1 MNSFGD
7 SFKKIEKKEVLCLA
21 GVFLIVFAL
30 LMDHTYVVN
39 MDYSGTL
46 RRIGSYTKYLAYI
59 ILCIKIMIDQFDRK
73 KIVLSLLY
81 LGLFLLGTI
90 FSGENIVLFFLVYI
104 ATMGCNGK
112 YVISASI
119 LSQSIILVCSI
130 VAALT
135 GMVTNYDFS
144 SVDRKRYGMG
154 FAWCTTSPI
163 LLYFIMLG
171 YIYVRGK
178 KFKWY
183 EALVLEVIN
192 YLIYTQTTTR
202 MTFFVATIF
211 LLFFA
216 IQSLWENPWRILS
229 GLRGLWVAMPFICA
243 AIAFVVTMMFDA
255 NSSGWVRVDDF
266 LSGRLHLGFNAIERY
281 GLTLFGQPIEW
292 VGSSTL
298 NTSTFGYNYVD
309 CSYLQ
314 IALNYGVLA
323 LLAILTIYSIA
334 IYRAGKADDYWLV
347 FVLIFV
353 LIHSLTEPRLYNFAF
368 NTLSFAA
375 FAKLGRT
382 ENEVCDKNDIL
393 YNSGTQ
399 CS

>member
-1 MNSFGD
+1 MDLS
-7 SFKKIEKKEVLCLA
+7 KKIEKKELICLM
-21 GVFLIVFAL
+21 GIFLFVFAM
-30 LMDHTYVVN
+30 LMDHTYIVS
-39 MDYSGTL
+39 MDDSWTL
-46 RRIGSYTKYLAYI
+46 RNIGTYIKYFAYI
-59 ILCIKIMIDQFDRK
+59 LLCIKIVWDQYENQHLLMA
-73 KIVLSLLY
+73 VVYLSI
-81 LGLFLLGTI
+81 FALGTYY
-90 FSGENIVLFFLVYI
+90 SGEFNFCLFFLIYI
-104 ATMGCNGK
+104 ATIGCDGK
-112 YVISASI
+112 RIITVSILAQSLIMLASI
-119 LSQSIILVCSI
+119 A
-130 VAALT
+130 AALT
-135 GMVTNYDFS
+135 GIVPNYNFS
-144 SVDRKRYGMG
+144 DITRKRYGMG

-171 YIYVRGK
+171 YVYVRGK

-183 EALVLEVIN
+183 EALVLEAIN

-243 AIAFVVTMMFDA
+243 AIAFVVTMLFDA
-255 NSSGWVRVDDF
+255 NSSGWVRFDNF
-266 LSGRLHLGFNAIERY
+266 LSGRLHLGFGAIEKY

-298 NTSTFGYNYVD
+298 NTSSFGYNYVD
-309 CSYLQ
+309 SSYLQ

-334 IYRAGKADDYWLV
+334 IYRACKADDYWLV

-382 ENEVCDKNDIL
+382 ENEVCEKNDIL